1 MEVLYLLVRYFV
13 HYFQSGTVLGYVYP
27 SSNCAPSLLIGLI
40 NMFMM
45 KDRPSGFVNETT
57 GTVYTQCYLNLW
69 YPGQVSVVFVK
80 KYLINF
86 GPSIDMNYV

>member
-1 MEVLYLLVRYFV
+1 MGPYPVGLDPP
-13 HYFQSGTVLGYVYP
+13 GNVLGYVYP

-57 GTVYTQCYLNLW
+57 GVVYNQCYLNLW
-69 YPGQVSVVFVK
+69 YPGQVRLILLSCIPCFSYSFNEN
-80 KYLINF
+80 YLLN
-86 GPSIDMNYV
+86 